1 MTTIMTPTTIMILV
15 LEIDYCG
22 YHGSGTGTK
31 DNLGGLKKV
40 KKVRIYAIFAIWAL
54 CLGDQGLILGP
65 G

>member
-1 MTTIMTPTTIMILV
+1 MTTIMTSTTIMNSV
-15 LEIDYCG
+15 LEIDYRG

-40 KKVRIYAIFAIWAL
+40 KKVRIYAIFAIWTL
-54 CLGDQGLILGP
+54 CLGNQGLFLGP